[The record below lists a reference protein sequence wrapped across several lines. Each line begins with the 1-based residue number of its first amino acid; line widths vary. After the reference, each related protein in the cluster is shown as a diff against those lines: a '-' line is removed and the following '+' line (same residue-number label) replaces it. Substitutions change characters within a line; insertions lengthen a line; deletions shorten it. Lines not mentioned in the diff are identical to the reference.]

1 VSSNQVGALS
11 EPMHAEQMIEA
22 QHSMNPHCSLSLQVE
37 ETQQLFEL
45 PWHVVERAVMGTN
58 GER

>member
-1 VSSNQVGALS
+1 
-11 EPMHAEQMIEA
+11 MHAEQMIEA

-37 ETQQLFEL
+37 DTQQLFEL